1 MPKTELN
8 MVITLTDPVE
18 DQPSEFKVLGYEMLE
33 REVKQ
38 SGNTGRV
45 YLPKSW
51 VGTRVK
57 IMRVSQLERK
67 EHKK

>member
-1 MPKTELN
+1 

-51 VGTRVK
+51 IGTRVK

-67 EHKK
+67 KDKE

>member
-1 MPKTELN
+1 

-18 DQPSEFKVLGYEMLE
+18 DQPSEVKVLGYEMLE

-51 VGTRVK
+51 IGTRVK

-67 EHKK
+67 QDKK

>member
-1 MPKTELN
+1 

-67 EHKK
+67 NNKK

>member
-1 MPKTELN
+1 MGENTVSVVPEA
-8 MVITLTDPVE
+8 VE
-18 DQPSEFKVLGYEMLE
+18 DHPSKFEVFGFELLD

-51 VGTRVK
+51 IGKRVR
-57 IMRVSQLERK
+57 IIRVSRLE
-67 EHKK
+67 KK

>member
-1 MPKTELN
+1 

-67 EHKK
+67 ENKK